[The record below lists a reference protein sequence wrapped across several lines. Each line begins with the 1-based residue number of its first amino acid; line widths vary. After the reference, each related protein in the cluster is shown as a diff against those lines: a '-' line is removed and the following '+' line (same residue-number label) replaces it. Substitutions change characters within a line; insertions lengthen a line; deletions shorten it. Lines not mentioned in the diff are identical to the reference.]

1 MINPWILGAMK
12 LSQVEVVEGP
22 WEDRHPGCDAMFPW
36 APYALTPAW
45 TSEISGS
52 EADGVRE
59 VCDGGL
65 NDFTL

>member
-1 MINPWILGAMK
+1 
-12 LSQVEVVEGP
+12 
-22 WEDRHPGCDAMFPW
+22 MFPW

-65 NDFTL
+65 NDYFIVYFQADLGWLLMTFI